1 MSRKTKKWQRINTDR
16 RREQTAL
23 QNDLT
28 ATELSNTTTIGDM
41 YNRMVTQKAAMSPAP
56 LSILSKQASL
66 PTTTPATPTAPI
78 TPPKVSPV
86 HWPACPASCD
96 PAEWQ
101 RAMENHDH
109 YIQCAEKDNN
119 VKPWFQYPRYTH
131 QYSEFVYI
139 TPDMAKLLLEFN
151 PLNRKIKMA
160 HVDGLKRDI
169 QNNRW
174 LQTHESIAINKLG
187 NMHDGQHRAVGVIK
201 ADKGWPFY
209 VTWNVPPEAI
219 YATDSGDKRPI
230 NEKLAFLFPDLKM
243 THKTAA
249 LCRSMMWGLSN
260 RGIRYTES
268 EIANFM
274 FKHQRIVDWTMRSMR
289 AYRSDLQAVIA
300 KSMLWWG
307 EAIIGPFV
315 ERLHT
320 VQFVGDG
327 DPAKALF
334 LWLQN
339 SKQAGKR
346 TGHMGPILYYKKT
359 LAAIQA
365 HAAQRET
372 KRITAKEQDV
382 FEWLPGWEVP
392 GTAPSAGKVF
402 IHEPSTEAVS
412 AETDDEAV
420 D

>member
-1 MSRKTKKWQRINTDR
+1 MSRKSRQRKQRRVETER
-16 RREQTAL
+16 RREQAAL
-23 QNDLT
+23 QQ
-28 ATELSNTTTIGDM
+28 ELSVTESFTLGDIINQITIKKMGL
-41 YNRMVTQKAAMSPAP
+41 VQAP
-56 LSILSKQASL
+56 VSILDKSQQSNL
-66 PTTTPATPTAPI
+66 PTVVATPAVAPAKI
-78 TPPKVSPV
+78 IPA
-86 HWPACPASCD
+86 HWPECPSSCD
-96 PAEWQ
+96 SAEWQ
-101 RAMENHDH
+101 RAMENHD
-109 YIQCAEKDNN
+109 YYVQCATKDNN
-119 VKPWFQYPRYTH
+119 AKPWFQYPRYAH

-139 TPDMAKLLLEFN
+139 TPEMAKLLLEFN
-151 PLNRKIKMA
+151 PLNRKIKLS
-160 HVDGLKRDI
+160 HVEGLKRDI

-187 NMHDGQHRAVGVIK
+187 NMHDGQHRAVGIIK
-201 ADKGWPFY
+201 AEKGWPFY

-230 NEKLAFLFPDLKM
+230 NEKLGFLFPDLKM

-268 EIANFM
+268 EIASFM
-274 FKHQRIVDWTMRSMR
+274 FKHQQIVEWTMKNMR

-365 HAAQRET
+365 HAAKRET
-372 KRITAKEQDV
+372 KRITAKEQDI

-392 GTAPSAGKVF
+392 GTAPCVGKIF
-402 IHEPSTEAVS
+402 IHEPVTESPLEA
-412 AETDDEAV
+412 DDESEEV
-420 D
+420 